1 MHQSKTRVLGAQRY
15 SHSRRQEAANWQT
28 NDTQGHGPRS
38 RQVPK
43 VEQTNCPRIIL
54 PLQVHISPET
64 QNGAIAHRLLV
75 KVLKDIGDEEE
86 RDQAGKQ
93 STSGYKRGVSPIFKH
108 YIPEVY
114 LAKNTPIFLR

>member
-1 MHQSKTRVLGAQRY
+1 M
-15 SHSRRQEAANWQT
+15 
-28 NDTQGHGPRS
+28 
-38 RQVPK
+38 
-43 VEQTNCPRIIL
+43 
-54 PLQVHISPET
+54 HISPET